1 MDIGSVSPA
10 YGVAR
15 VDTSAPAQSAPPEVL
30 KERQHLIQAVKAIN
44 ESEFFGQNNEVTF
57 ALDRES
63 GRPLLRV
70 VNKKTHELVRQLPSE
85 HTLRLAKDLSVRR

>member
-1 MDIGSVSPA
+1 MDIGSVSPP

-15 VDTSAPAQSAPPEVL
+15 VVTSAPAQSAPPEVL
-30 KERQHLIQAVKAIN
+30 KERQQLIQAVKAIN

-63 GRPLLRV
+63 GRALIRL
-70 VNKKTHELVRQLPSE
+70 VNKKTHEVVRQLPSE
-85 HTLRLAKDLSVRR
+85 YTLRLAKDLSVRR